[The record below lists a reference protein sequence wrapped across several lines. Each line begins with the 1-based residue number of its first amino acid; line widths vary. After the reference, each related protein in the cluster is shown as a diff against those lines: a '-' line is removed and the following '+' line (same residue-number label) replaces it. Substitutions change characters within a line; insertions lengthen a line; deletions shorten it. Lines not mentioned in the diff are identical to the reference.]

1 MPSLQVIMRMV
12 IMILTM
18 MSDSDDG
25 DNMPSLQVIM
35 RIMRVV
41 IITMKIYSDDY
52 YHDNEGEIR
61 YYREL

>member
-1 MPSLQVIMRMV
+1 
-12 IMILTM
+12 

-35 RIMRVV
+35 RMMRVV
-41 IITMKIYSDDY
+41 IITMKIDSDDY

>member
-1 MPSLQVIMRMV
+1 
-12 IMILTM
+12 MILTM

-25 DNMPSLQVIM
+25 DYMPSLQVIM
-35 RIMRVV
+35 WMMRVV
-41 IITMKIYSDDY
+41 IITMKIDSDDY